1 MAPRSKGRQA
11 VYLVVPPPDWKP
23 QRLWDFPPS
32 FSAGQ
37 IVARNLTPQTAAGY
51 ARAHNKGILERFQ
64 RDKVRIDK
72 WAIVGRHLKAK
83 WHDRS
88 QEQKGGVS

>member
-32 FSAGQ
+32 FSDGE

-51 ARAHNKGILERFQ
+51 ARTHNKAALERQQ
-64 RDKVRIDK
+64 RQKLPIDK
-72 WAIVGRHLKAK
+72 WAIVGRHLKAN
-83 WHDRS
+83 WHGSR
-88 QEQKGGVS
+88 QPEKGGSA